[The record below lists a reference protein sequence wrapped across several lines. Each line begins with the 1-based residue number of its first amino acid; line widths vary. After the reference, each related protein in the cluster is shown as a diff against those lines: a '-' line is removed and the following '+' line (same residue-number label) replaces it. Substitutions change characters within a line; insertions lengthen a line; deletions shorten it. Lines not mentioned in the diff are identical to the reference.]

1 MTFVRTDPDAP
12 PRQGISTLLIPC
24 NAEGVT
30 VKTLPKLAGQGTH
43 TCEVFFD
50 DVRVPEANLVG
61 ELHRGLDIMYELP
74 SREDITKVEITR
86 EMVLGEVPC
95 ALPPLQDQSERRE
108 SA

>member
-1 MTFVRTDPDAP
+1 MAKKA
-12 PRQGISTLLIPC
+12 ISKETGARAIRSI
-24 NAEGVT
+24 V
-30 VKTLPKLAGQGTH
+30 
-43 TCEVFFD
+43 
-50 DVRVPEANLVG
+50 EALM
-61 ELHRGLDIMYELP
+61 LDIMYELP